1 MLLATKPLT
10 DAKLAGTIMDAVEY
24 RDVSSL
30 RAHINAWKSRDKVPD
45 DILDEFLELVT
56 SDLEEFSE

>member
-10 DAKLAGTIMDAVEY
+10 DSKLAGATMDAVEY

-30 RAHINAWKSRDKVPD
+30 RAHINAWKWRDRIPD

-56 SDLEEFSE
+56 SDLEEFAE

>member
-1 MLLATKPLT
+1 MIPAKPLT
-10 DAKLAGTIMDAVEY
+10 DAKLAGAIMDAVEY

-30 RAHINAWKSRDKVPD
+30 RAHINAWKWRDRIPD
-45 DILDEFLELVT
+45 DILDEFLELVA